1 METGNHLEPG
11 EGWREAGVGG
21 EEWARLQ
28 SLLELVRREHQ
39 RTELSPER
47 RAQIRERVM
56 ERVESNERRRRRARA
71 IVAGASTLLLA
82 GLVLTLVIH
91 ARAG

>member
-1 METGNHLEPG
+1 METGHLEPG
-11 EGWREAGVGG
+11 EGWGESGVGG

-28 SLLELVRREHQ
+28 SLLELVRRENH

-47 RAQIRERVM
+47 RERIRARVM
-56 ERVESNERRRRRARA
+56 ERVERNERRRRRARA
-71 IVAGASTLLLA
+71 ILVGASTMLFA
-82 GLVLTLVIH
+82 GLVLTLVIG